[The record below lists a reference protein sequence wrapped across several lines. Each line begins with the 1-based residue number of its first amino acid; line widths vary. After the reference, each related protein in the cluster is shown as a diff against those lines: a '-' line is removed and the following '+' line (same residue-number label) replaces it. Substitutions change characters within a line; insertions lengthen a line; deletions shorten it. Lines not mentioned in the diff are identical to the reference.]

1 MKKYLWMTMIA
12 VALVMMGCSDQS
24 KEDVKKAAQS
34 VGQDATKAAE
44 TTQQKASDAMESAKK
59 QASEAMESAKAK
71 SAEMEKAAK
80 AKAAEAA
87 AAVEKK
93 AAEVKEKLKAETA
106 DTPKEAGEEETMKA
120 APAAKPAAETVAPS
134 KNGATLYA
142 KCAGCHGA
150 DGQTKALGKSPA
162 IAGQDAAQ
170 LKTFLE
176 EYKAGTRN
184 AYGMGGVMAG
194 QMKGL
199 SEKDIAVLADYISK
213 L

>member
-1 MKKYLWMTMIA
+1 M
-12 VALVMMGCSDQS
+12 
-24 KEDVKKAAQS
+24 
-34 VGQDATKAAE
+34 E
-44 TTQQKASDAMESAKK
+44 TAKK
-59 QASEAMESAKAK
+59 QAAEALESAKAK

-93 AAEVKEKLKAETA
+93 AAEVKKDLEADTATTPEEPDEEATIRKPAETS
-106 DTPKEAGEEETMKA
+106 
-120 APAAKPAAETVAPS
+120 KPAAQTVAPS
-134 KNGATLYA
+134 KNGAALYA

-150 DGQTKALGKSPA
+150 DGKTKALGKSPE

-170 LKTFLE
+170 LRKAME

-194 QMKGL
+194 QAKGL
-199 SEKDIAVLADYISK
+199 NDSEIAALADYISK